1 MVLFPPGRN
10 GKQGPR
16 VLAHP
21 LTEPFQLPV
30 SPLVSAWAVTALVL
44 LAAFLVPQG
53 RPRAHGVSE
62 TGGTSWTGR
71 LSSHQLA
78 TRLVALVFLVVCIV
92 AGRLGTEDELENL
105 APALVVG
112 AGWPL
117 LVLAAVLAGPLWRWL
132 DPWDTVARALGGNS
146 ESPTE
151 SVWPAVVVVLPWVW
165 YLSAYQGTLE
175 PRSVGAL
182 LAVYTVF
189 TLGAC
194 LVAGRRRWLASGE
207 PLGIILA
214 WLALLPRGR
223 LVGWTPP
230 RGAEALL
237 GVLAGGILFGAGRRS
252 ELWGNLNTNENADL
266 LAAVGLLGAS
276 AAGAGLVMGMAAIAR
291 IESPAAGPAAARAL
305 VPALAGIIVAVA
317 MDRNRLTTSIQL
329 LPDLFGD
336 PLGRGWDLFGR
347 AASGLDV
354 APFGVRGLLL
364 AQLGVLAAGHVVG
377 AAVQARSLPR
387 TARVPIALGLGI
399 LANLSVLAVATH

>member
-1 MVLFPPGRN
+1 
-10 GKQGPR
+10 

-30 SPLVSAWAVTALVL
+30 SPLVSAWAITALVL
-44 LAAFLVPQG
+44 IAAFLVPQS
-53 RPRAHGVSE
+53 RARSDGVSHSE
-62 TGGTSWTGR
+62 AASWAGP
-71 LSSHQLA
+71 LSAAQLA
-78 TRLVALVFLVVCIV
+78 ARLLAVVLLVACIV

-117 LVLAAVLAGPLWRWL
+117 LVLASALAGPVWRWL
-132 DPWDTVARALGGNS
+132 DPWDAVARLGGNS
-146 ESPTE
+146 ESPAA
-151 SVWPAVVVVLPWVW
+151 SVWPAVLVALLWVW

-189 TLGAC
+189 TLGGC
-194 LVAGRRRWLASGE
+194 LIVGRRRWLASGE
-207 PLGIILA
+207 PLGIVLGWI
-214 WLALLPRGR
+214 ALLPRGR
-223 LVGWTPP
+223 LAGWAPP

-237 GVLAGGILFGAGRRS
+237 GVLAGGILFGAARRS
-252 ELWGNLNTNENADL
+252 ELWGSLNTNENADL
-266 LAAVGLLGAS
+266 LAALGVLGAS

-347 AASGLDV
+347 AASGLDPT
-354 APFGVRGLLL
+354 PFGVRGLLL
-364 AQLGVLAAGHVVG
+364 AQLGVLAAAHVAG
-377 AAVQARSLPR
+377 AVVQARGLPR
-387 TARVPIALGLGI
+387 TARVPIALGLGL

>member
-1 MVLFPPGRN
+1 
-10 GKQGPR
+10 

-30 SPLVSAWAVTALVL
+30 SPLVSAWAITALVL

-53 RPRAHGVSE
+53 RTRSDGASDSKAA
-62 TGGTSWTGR
+62 SWAGR
-71 LSSHQLA
+71 LSAPQLA
-78 TRLVALVFLVVCIV
+78 ARLVAVVLLGACIV

-117 LVLAAVLAGPLWRWL
+117 LVLASALAGPVWRWL

-146 ESPTE
+146 ESPAAC
-151 SVWPAVVVVLPWVW
+151 VWPAVVVVLPWVW

-189 TLGAC
+189 TVGAC
-194 LVAGRRRWLASGE
+194 LVVGRRRWLASGE
-207 PLGIILA
+207 PLGIVLGWI
-214 WLALLPRGR
+214 ALLPRGR
-223 LVGWTPP
+223 LAGWSPP
-230 RGAEALL
+230 RGAVL
-237 GVLAGGILFGAGRRS
+237 GVLAGGILFGAARRS
-252 ELWGNLNTNENADL
+252 ELWGSLNTNDDAEL
-266 LAAVGLLGAS
+266 LAALGVLGAS

-291 IESPAAGPAAARAL
+291 VESPAAEPAAARAL

-317 MDRNRLTTSIQL
+317 MDRNRLTTSFQL
-329 LPDLFGD
+329 LPDLLGD
-336 PLGRGWDLFGR
+336 PLGRGWDLFGP
-347 AASGLDV
+347 AASGIDA

-364 AQLGVLAAGHVVG
+364 AQLGVLAAAHIVG
-377 AAVQARSLPR
+377 AAVQARGLPR
-387 TARVPIALGLGI
+387 TARVPIALGLGL

>member
-1 MVLFPPGRN
+1 MLN
-10 GKQGPR
+10 KPR

-44 LAAFLVPQG
+44 LAAFLVEQG
-53 RPRAHGVSE
+53 RPRPNAVSTAE
-62 TGGTSWTGR
+62 VASWTGR
-71 LSSHQLA
+71 LSTPQVA
-78 TRLVALVFLVVCIV
+78 TRLVAVLFLVACIV

-117 LVLAAVLAGPLWRWL
+117 LVLATALVGPVWRWL
-132 DPWDTVARALGGNS
+132 DPWDTVARALGGSS

-151 SVWPAVVVVLPWVW
+151 TVWPAVVVALPWVW
-165 YLSAYQGTLE
+165 YLSAYQDTLE

-182 LAVYTVF
+182 LAVYTIV
-189 TLGAC
+189 TLGGC
-194 LVAGRRRWLASGE
+194 LVVGRRRWLASGE

-214 WLALLPRGR
+214 WIALLPRGR
-223 LVGWTPP
+223 LVRWAPP

-237 GVLAGGILFGAGRRS
+237 GVLAGGILFGAARRS
-252 ELWGNLNTNENADL
+252 ELWGSLNTSENADL
-266 LAAVGLLGAS
+266 LAALGVLAAS

-291 IESPAAGPAAARAL
+291 VESPAAGPAAARAL

-347 AASGLDV
+347 AASGLDA

-364 AQLGVLAAGHVVG
+364 AQLGVLAAAHIVG
-377 AAVQARSLPR
+377 AAVQARGLPR
-387 TARVPIALGLGI
+387 TARVPIALGLGL